1 MVRIVLNQSR
11 RITIPIKQKT
21 ADVFDVVFDLPR
33 YFLPNTEKAD
43 NQWNSILT
51 SQMEPD
57 FNSKKIDP
65 NPLREREIPWKF
77 PLKVKSMGADSKVV
91 LDFPKSEKMT
101 EQQYEDKIREIKN
114 SMINLIRSIERE

>member
-1 MVRIVLNQSR
+1 MVRIVLIQSR

-21 ADVFDVVFDLPR
+21 ADVFDIVFDLPR
-33 YFLPNTEKAD
+33 NFLPNTEKAD
-43 NQWNSILT
+43 NQWNSILA
-51 SQMEPD
+51 SQMESD

-65 NPLREREIPWKF
+65 NPLQEREIPWKF
-77 PLKVKSMGADSKVV
+77 PLKVKSMGADSRVV

-114 SMINLIRSIERE
+114 SMINLIRTIER

>member
-1 MVRIVLNQSR
+1 MVRIVLNQSH

-33 YFLPNTEKAD
+33 NSLSSTEKAD
-43 NQWNSILT
+43 TQWNSILT
-51 SQMEPD
+51 SQLESD

-65 NPLREREIPWKF
+65 NPLQEDKILWKF
-77 PLKVKSMGADSKVV
+77 PLKVKSMGADSRVV
-91 LDFPKSEKMT
+91 LDFPKSDKMT

-114 SMINLIRSIERE
+114 SMINLIRTVER